1 VSIGA
6 DGIAE
11 AARKARADA
20 VMVLPCHHLEPA
32 RLRRLAWELEG
43 TKTQMLVAPGLLD
56 VAHWRAT
63 VAPVGALALLHVD
76 HAELRGL
83 RRVMKE
89 AFDRIAAAA
98 ALVVLLPM
106 LALLMLAVR
115 CDSRGPVVFRQ
126 ERVGKDDHRFML
138 LKLRT
143 MVVDAEARRREMAGQ
158 NDAEGPLFKIR
169 DDPRVTRIGRFL
181 RRFSLDELPQLV
193 NVLLGQMSLVG
204 PRPPLP
210 AEVERY
216 DGDVRRRLAVKPGIT
231 GLWQVSGRS
240 DLTWEEGVRLDLS
253 YVENWSLRLDL
264 VILSRTVR
272 AVLAAEGAY

>member
-1 VSIGA
+1 
-6 DGIAE
+6 
-11 AARKARADA
+11 
-20 VMVLPCHHLEPA
+20 MVLPCHHLEPA